1 MEKDAALGVL
11 KNYAFINVRDQPD
24 SFDIHRLVRLAVR
37 NWLKLEEADQVEAV
51 IRHISRIYPD
61 PSSDNRDVWSRYLSH
76 GDVALDSWI
85 ENNRNDSGWRLLIK
99 TGESHFILGKA
110 QLAETRYRQASEIS
124 ERMLGVG
131 HPNTI
136 ASINGL
142 SIMLRQQ
149 AKYPEAEQRQRQILQ
164 SSINTLGFGNA
175 NTLAI
180 MNGLAEVLRQSGRYP
195 QAEQQQQQTVEIC
208 RVVFGEGH
216 RNTLASMNNL
226 VIIIFQKGDYEQA
239 DWYCR
244 QLIEKKLQHRRDD
257 QLDILSTMNSL
268 AIILDLQGNYGDS

>member
-11 KNYAFINVRDQPD
+11 KNYAFINVRDEPG

-61 PSSDNRDVWSRYLSH
+61 PCSDNRDVWSRYLSH
-76 GDVALDSWI
+76 GDAALNSWMKNI
-85 ENNRNDSGWRLLIK
+85 RNDSGWRLLIK
-99 TGESHFILGKA
+99 TGESHFILEKA

-124 ERMLGVG
+124 ETMLGVE

-136 ASINGL
+136 ASTNGL

-149 AKYPEAEQRQRQILQ
+149 VKYAERQQRQILQ
-164 SSINTLGFGNA
+164 SRINTLGLGNP

-180 MNGLAEVLRQSGRYP
+180 MN
-195 QAEQQQQQTVEIC
+195 
-208 RVVFGEGH
+208 
-216 RNTLASMNNL
+216 
-226 VIIIFQKGDYEQA
+226 D
-239 DWYCR
+239 
-244 QLIEKKLQHRRDD
+244 
-257 QLDILSTMNSL
+257 
-268 AIILDLQGNYGDS
+268 